1 MKRTVNILDKIGTLI
16 PGYKG
21 YAERDGRRN
30 CDKQLRSILSL
41 KLFECEKILINRIN
55 EAITNL
61 NKPLM
66 RKIEI
71 CRKSINT
78 TQSKVNYAPYGESG
92 FFSDQQIK
100 EDVLMK
106 IYHFDLDM
114 AKIVDGIKNIILDND
129 IEIIMNKLSELDNV
143 LSCRY
148 QFIIEHR

>member
-1 MKRTVNILDKIGTLI
+1 MERTVNLLDKIGTLI

-21 YAERDGRRN
+21 YVERDGRRN

-41 KLFECEKILINRIN
+41 KLFECENILVNRIN
-55 EAITNL
+55 EAITNS

-66 RKIEI
+66 RKVEA

-100 EDVLMK
+100 EDKLMK

-114 AKIVDGIKNIILDND
+114 AEVVDEIKNITLEND
-129 IEIIMNKLSELDNV
+129 IDVIMKKLSELDNI
-143 LSCRY
+143 LSSRN
-148 QFIIEHR
+148 QFIREHI

>member
-1 MKRTVNILDKIGTLI
+1 MERPGNISDKIGSLI

-41 KLFECEKILINRIN
+41 KLFECENILVNRIN
-55 EAITNL
+55 EAITNS

-66 RKIEI
+66 RKIEV

-100 EDVLMK
+100 EDELIK

-114 AKIVDGIKNIILDND
+114 AEVVCEIENIILEHD
-129 IEIIMNKLSELDNV
+129 IESIMRKLSELDNV
-143 LSCRY
+143 LRSRN
-148 QFIIEHR
+148 QFIREHK

>member
-1 MKRTVNILDKIGTLI
+1 MERTVNILDKIGTLI

>member
-1 MKRTVNILDKIGTLI
+1 MERPGNISDKIGSLI

-30 CDKQLRSILSL
+30 CDKQLRSILSS
-41 KLFECEKILINRIN
+41 KLFECENILVNRIN
-55 EAITNL
+55 EAITNS

-66 RKIEI
+66 RKIEVI
-71 CRKSINT
+71 RKSINT

-100 EDVLMK
+100 EDELMK

-114 AKIVDGIKNIILDND
+114 AEVVCEIENIILEHDT
-129 IEIIMNKLSELDNV
+129 ESIMRKLSELDNV
-143 LSCRY
+143 LRSRN
-148 QFIIEHR
+148 QFIREHK

>member
-1 MKRTVNILDKIGTLI
+1 MERAVNIFDKIGSLI
-16 PGYKG
+16 PGYRG
-21 YAERDGRRN
+21 YAVRDGRRN

-41 KLFECEKILINRIN
+41 KLFECENILVNRIN
-55 EAITNL
+55 EAITNS

-66 RKIEI
+66 RKIEV

-100 EDVLMK
+100 EDELMK

-114 AKIVDGIKNIILDND
+114 AEVVCEIENIILEHD
-129 IEIIMNKLSELDNV
+129 IESIMRKLSELDNV
-143 LSCRY
+143 LRSRN
-148 QFIIEHR
+148 QFIREHK

>member
-1 MKRTVNILDKIGTLI
+1 MERPGNISDKIGSLI

-41 KLFECEKILINRIN
+41 KLFECENILVNRIN
-55 EAITNL
+55 EAITNS

-66 RKIEI
+66 RKIEV

-100 EDVLMK
+100 EDELMK

-114 AKIVDGIKNIILDND
+114 AEVVCEIENIILEHDT
-129 IEIIMNKLSELDNV
+129 ESIMRKLSELDNV
-143 LSCRY
+143 LRSRN
-148 QFIIEHR
+148 QFIREHK